1 MEIIESKR
9 KRVVSILI
17 FMSIVMLMAT
27 PFAVSTQDVME
38 DSAFVSVRVY
48 PGVDPADHNELVR
61 LGGGGFL
68 PIMRESEGF
77 IAYYLLLAD
86 DVLVAISMFS
96 SEEGALAST
105 EAAAEFVAEFVA
117 PLLPNPPLIVEGS
130 IDLMYVSLLDEMMV
144 NDDMDDE
151 SSEVDAD
158 DEMVTDDGITSLYA
172 ALRIYHD
179 YDLSHLEEANEIV
192 ETILLPAQQEA
203 GGLFSYY
210 SINDGN
216 DIVVG
221 LSIYDTE
228 ESALAANDIAAA
240 VVAEHMAG
248 WIPDDVVRISGRL
261 GVAALAG
268 LYDGANLV
276 AEMMDDDDMDEDESG

>member
-105 EAAAEFVAEFVA
+105 EAAAEFVVEFVA

-210 SINDGN
+210 SINDSN

-268 LYDGANLV
+268 LFDGANLID
-276 AEMMDDDDMDEDESG
+276 EMMMEEESSG

>member
-210 SINDGN
+210 SINDSN

>member
-210 SINDGN
+210 AINDGN

-261 GVAALAG
+261 GVAGAWRDYTTALT
-268 LYDGANLV
+268 
-276 AEMMDDDDMDEDESG
+276 

>member
-221 LSIYDTE
+221 LSIFDTE

-261 GVAALAG
+261 GVAGVAG
-268 LYDGANLV
+268 LHDGANLID
-276 AEMMDDDDMDEDESG
+276 EMADEESSG

>member
-151 SSEVDAD
+151 SSE
-158 DEMVTDDGITSLYA
+158 ELTRMT
-172 ALRIYHD
+172 R
-179 YDLSHLEEANEIV
+179 
-192 ETILLPAQQEA
+192 
-203 GGLFSYY
+203 
-210 SINDGN
+210 
-216 DIVVG
+216 
-221 LSIYDTE
+221 
-228 ESALAANDIAAA
+228 
-240 VVAEHMAG
+240 
-248 WIPDDVVRISGRL
+248 W
-261 GVAALAG
+261 
-268 LYDGANLV
+268 
-276 AEMMDDDDMDEDESG
+276 

>member
-221 LSIYDTE
+221 LSIFDTE

>member
-192 ETILLPAQQEA
+192 ETILLPAQQED

-268 LYDGANLV
+268 LFDGANLID
-276 AEMMDDDDMDEDESG
+276 EMMMEEESSG